1 MLSLWRVGTPAPG
14 RVRVGA
20 RGRAPPRGG
29 WAPGPLGGP
38 GVAEG
43 PESPEGEA
51 WRRWHEPRRP
61 YLLVTRYSYTV
72 KHTSRALFTFFGAAA
87 GGGISTESDTVWLAF
102 ATVGRGD
109 GGGCG
114 GGGGSATDD
123 SALLLR
129 SSSLLAAQFSMNA
142 RVALSSCAHS
152 TTARWDCF
160 STIVAA

>member
-1 MLSLWRVGTPAPG
+1 M
-14 RVRVGA
+14 A
-20 RGRAPPRGG
+20 RTG
-29 WAPGPLGGP
+29 
-38 GVAEG
+38 
-43 PESPEGEA
+43 SSID
-51 WRRWHEPRRP
+51 
-61 YLLVTRYSYTV
+61 LLVTRYSYTV

-109 GGGCG
+109 GGGGG

>member
-14 RVRVGA
+14 RRPWPCVPAWGVGA
-20 RGRAPPRGG
+20 WGPRESSS
-29 WAPGPLGGP
+29 A
-38 GVAEG
+38 AEG

-51 WRRWHEPRRP
+51 WRRWHELRRP

-109 GGGCG
+109 GGGGG